1 MTHIEEE
8 RKKYKYIN
16 CPSLII
22 EHKNKQQTIL
32 GGNCKHR
39 LKESCLTF
47 WQDDKWVKLN
57 WRILGCPPVD
67 NGWPCYHCA
76 GVRLGLLWVRNEV
89 KRSCNACRAFEMPP
103 TGEAHRIA
111 ARVFFTYQ
119 HHDEWE
125 CGGSQSYNSCTTAD
139 GGLMNLVFSRFCFH
153 SPPISRFLLNLFVEF
168 LILNYFIEL
177 WQYVCY

>member
-1 MTHIEEE
+1 MAVKVTVHDTHWGRE
-8 RKKYKYIN
+8 RE
-16 CPSLII
+16 II
-22 EHKNKQQTIL
+22 HELPLSNNRAQKDKQQTIL

-47 WQDDKWVKLN
+47 WQDDNESSSIKEYLAA
-57 WRILGCPPVD
+57 PPVD

-119 HHDEWE
+119 HHDEWVR
-125 CGGSQSYNSCTTAD
+125 GGSQS
-139 GGLMNLVFSRFCFH
+139 LVQQLHHSWRRFNEPSF
-153 SPPISRFLLNLFVEF
+153 FLAFVFTLRQLAGFFVESVRR
-168 LILNYFIEL
+168 ISYP
-177 WQYVCY
+177 

>member
-1 MTHIEEE
+1 MAVKVTVHDTHWGRE
-8 RKKYKYIN
+8 REILLKLQTALSN
-16 CPSLII
+16 
-22 EHKNKQQTIL
+22 NRAQKQTTTIL

-57 WRILGCPPVD
+57 WRIVGCPPVD

-111 ARVFFTYQ
+111 ARDFFTYQ
-119 HHDEWE
+119 HHDEWK
-125 CGGSQSYNSCTTAD
+125 CGGSLSYNSCTTAD
-139 GGLMNLVFSRFCFH
+139 GGLMNVVFFW
-153 SPPISRFLLNLFVEF
+153 LFF
-168 LILNYFIEL
+168 SLSAN
-177 WQYVCY
+177 